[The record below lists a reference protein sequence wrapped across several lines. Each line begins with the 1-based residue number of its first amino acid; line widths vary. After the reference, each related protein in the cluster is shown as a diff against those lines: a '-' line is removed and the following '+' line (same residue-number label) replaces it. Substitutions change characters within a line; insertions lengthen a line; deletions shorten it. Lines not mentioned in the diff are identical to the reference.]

1 VRDENAVAYRPHF
14 TRFRLAEVTD
24 LDLESL
30 FNLAGAFALL
40 GWLLLIV
47 SPWWRPGTNLIVP
60 VIIPL
65 VLTVMYAVLFAI
77 GITEVKGSLN
87 SLAGVRALFASDRLL
102 LAGWIHYL
110 AFDLFIGCWEVR
122 DARRLGMRHLLV
134 VPCLFFTFLLGPI
147 GLALYFA
154 LRGATRSRLRI
165 DEGAD
170 SSTPASTAG

>member
-1 VRDENAVAYRPHF
+1 MRDENAVAYRPHF

-77 GITEVKGSLN
+77 GITEVKGSFN

-110 AFDLFIGCWEVR
+110 AFDLFIGSWEVR
-122 DARRLGMRHLLV
+122 DARRLGIPHLLV
-134 VPCLFFTFLLGPI
+134 VPCLICTLMLGPV
-147 GLALYFA
+147 GLAMYFA
-154 LRGATRSRLRI
+154 LRAGARRTLWI
-165 DEGAD
+165 DDVSPIATE
-170 SSTPASTAG
+170 PAPGG